1 MSQKRLRSHSTP
13 RTTSGQH
20 NGGEQACPLNG
31 SAQPLLTNRS
41 LHRARQ
47 AMRCLPFT
55 HGFYALLEQ
64 GALSSTELT
73 ARSDWRELCPSSL
86 NRSRT
91 EDTLIWLIQLG
102 VLRREVDGQ
111 GLTERV
117 RLTPMGR
124 ELLQNWSAAI
134 PPAPLHQRIHH
145 WLRRH
150 RPRL

>member
-1 MSQKRLRSHSTP
+1 
-13 RTTSGQH
+13 
-20 NGGEQACPLNG
+20 
-31 SAQPLLTNRS
+31 
-41 LHRARQ
+41 
-47 AMRCLPFT
+47 MRCLPFSRE
-55 HGFYALLEQ
+55 FYTVLEE

-73 ARSDWRELCPSSL
+73 ARNDWAALCRLQL
-86 NRSRT
+86 NRSGT
-91 EDTLIWLIQLG
+91 EDALIWLIQLG

-124 ELLQNWSAAI
+124 ELLDLWPGTI
-134 PPAPLHQRIHH
+134 PAAPLHQRVQH